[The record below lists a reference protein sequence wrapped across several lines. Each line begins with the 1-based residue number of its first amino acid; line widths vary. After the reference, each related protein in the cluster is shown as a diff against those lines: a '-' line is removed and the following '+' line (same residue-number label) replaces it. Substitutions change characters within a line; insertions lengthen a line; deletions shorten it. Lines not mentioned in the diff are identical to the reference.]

1 MDTRIKLQCRSG
13 FPGAPRR
20 IARTP
25 RGCYGRWR
33 TSLSRLAAADC
44 DRAQVSTQAVLLR
57 CSVMRP
63 LSDIPDLDNLAGL
76 ASYYWLLI
84 ERVRL
89 VNATAEEKQLL
100 LSEIELWF
108 NAARRKYLRSPRW
121 RWKSA

>member
-1 MDTRIKLQCRSG
+1 VIGRKFPTR
-13 FPGAPRR
+13 
-20 IARTP
+20 
-25 RGCYGRWR
+25 
-33 TSLSRLAAADC
+33 
-44 DRAQVSTQAVLLR
+44 AVLLR

-63 LSDIPDLDNLAGL
+63 LGDIPELDDLAGL

-121 RWKSA
+121 GWKSA

>member
-1 MDTRIKLQCRSG
+1 
-13 FPGAPRR
+13 
-20 IARTP
+20 
-25 RGCYGRWR
+25 
-33 TSLSRLAAADC
+33 
-44 DRAQVSTQAVLLR
+44 LLR

-108 NAARRKYLRSPRW
+108 NATRRRYLRSPRW